1 MKGILRPTM
10 IGIAFVLSLFLM
22 RPTPDALAFDFTDVA
37 AIGAAYMTHLSLHE
51 LGHQVVAE
59 EVSADSPRMHFF
71 TRKNGRFYPGLSTYK
86 NIPKESKLPYAA
98 GGDRMAGYT
107 FEFALQSYHT
117 KPTTYNKALLFF
129 TVTDFV
135 VYTLMA
141 NYWHPENDLYD
152 PNLIRQETGLSKGAI
167 LSLVTAKS
175 AMNAYRIMNPDAT
188 FFPMIWVDK
197 KSAGFGIGFKF

>member
-1 MKGILRPTM
+1 MHKVCHRVIVAGLLVWLFSISHVET
-10 IGIAFVLSLFLM
+10 GCAFNLE
-22 RPTPDALAFDFTDVA
+22 DVA

-59 EVSADSPRMHFF
+59 DVSADSPRMHFF

-129 TVTDFV
+129 TCTDFV
-135 VYTLMA
+135 VYTLLA
-141 NYWHPENDLYD
+141 NYVHPENDMYD

-175 AMNAYRIMNPDAT
+175 LANTYRVMNQDAR